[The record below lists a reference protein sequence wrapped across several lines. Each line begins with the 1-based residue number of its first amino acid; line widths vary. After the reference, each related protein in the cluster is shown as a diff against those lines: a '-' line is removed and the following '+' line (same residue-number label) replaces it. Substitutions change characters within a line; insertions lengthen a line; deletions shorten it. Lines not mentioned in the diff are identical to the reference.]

1 MRSHSHEVRSDVY
14 RIPMLIGE
22 SESLYNSKMHD
33 LSSFSQRDHFLNRLL
48 GALATLAVVAALGAY
63 SLGYQHGVQVERRAW
78 LATEQ
83 TITLPPASVAADGRV
98 LQRPRISTGRTF
110 YSNPHS
116 GRTFIAA
123 YGPPPVNVP
132 DPRDTPVK

>member
-1 MRSHSHEVRSDVY
+1 MR
-14 RIPMLIGE
+14 
-22 SESLYNSKMHD
+22 K
-33 LSSFSQRDHFLNRLL
+33 LL
-48 GALATLAVVAALGAY
+48 DMKTIRVAAVLVVLALW
-63 SLGYQHGVQVERRAW
+63 LGYYLGYHNGIQQERRAW

-83 TITLPPASVAADGRV
+83 VITLAPTNAAAGGRF
-98 LQRPRISTGRTF
+98 LPRPRISTARTF